1 MENAEAIEALLRV
14 RRDLVADLRVAEKTR
29 LAHFRRLA
37 RLDADLRAIGG
48 PEFDPPR
55 EVSRRRQIF
64 KRGELK
70 RLTLGLA
77 RELGPEAESRH
88 IAKLA
93 FQRVGIF
100 GPSQKMIERLSDQIA
115 RIRKNGSKT

>member
-1 MENAEAIEALLRV
+1 MENVAAIEALLRV
-14 RRDLVADLRVAEKTR
+14 RRDLVADLRVAERQR

-37 RLDADLRAIGG
+37 KLDADLRAIGG
-48 PEFDPPR
+48 PDFDPPR

-70 RLTLGLA
+70 RLVLGLA
-77 RELGPEAESRH
+77 RELGPETESRQ
-88 IAKLA
+88 IAELA

-100 GPSQKMIERLSDQIA
+100 GPSQKMVERLTDQVR
-115 RIRKNGSKT
+115 RIRRSSGAP